1 MSEAEQPHG
10 RHRTPTATPPSTAT
24 PSPAAP
30 PPSTAAPSPAAAPV
44 ASRSQSAS
52 DPAAGPPQPVRE
64 TRGPNEIA
72 LGGVLLAVVVGLA
85 LVGQDHWRR
94 GLLLAGIGLLAGAV
108 VRLVLPAR
116 AAGLLAV
123 RGRIFDSVVLAVLG
137 IAVIVLTTSVPL
149 PPGSG

>member
-1 MSEAEQPHG
+1 MPESEGEPEQPTG
-10 RHRTPTATPPSTAT
+10 QDPDP
-24 PSPAAP
+24 
-30 PPSTAAPSPAAAPV
+30 
-44 ASRSQSAS
+44 SRSGPS
-52 DPAAGPPQPVRE
+52 DVPTVSGSGPPQPVHE

-94 GLLLAGIGLLAGAV
+94 GLLLAGIGLLVGAV

-123 RGRIFDSVVLAVLG
+123 RGRVFDSVVLAVLG
-137 IAVIVLTTSVPL
+137 TAVIVLTSSVPL
-149 PPGSG
+149 